1 MNRFVVLS
9 LSAVF
14 LAVFLATSGC
24 ASNRGLAEQQSEL
37 DRLRIENESLQTDLS
52 SAFEL
57 LELTRSE
64 YQSSQARVA
73 ELERALSLQSGR
85 SGERGE
91 TVAILPTDIFF
102 ESGSALLTPE
112 GIAGLVE
119 VAARLHSEFSGQTI
133 RVEGYTDTNPIGENL
148 QVQYPSNW
156 ELSAARAAM
165 VARHLQWTHEFDG
178 GNMEVVGLSQYHPM
192 ATNDTAEGREQNRRV
207 RIAVMAD

>member
-1 MNRFVVLS
+1 MNRLVVLS

-14 LAVFLATSGC
+14 LTVFLAASGC
-24 ASNRGLAEQQSEL
+24 ASNRGLTGQQSEL
-37 DRLRIENESLQTDLS
+37 DRLRTENESLQNDLS

-64 YQSSQARVA
+64 FQASQARVA
-73 ELERALSLQSGR
+73 ELERALSLQGGR

-91 TVAILPTDIFF
+91 TVAMLPTDIFF

-119 VAARLHSEFSGQTI
+119 VAARLRDDYPGKTI

-148 QVQYPSNW
+148 QAQYPSNW

-178 GNMEVVGLSQYHPM
+178 SNMEVVGLSQYHPM

>member
-1 MNRFVVLS
+1 MNRLVVLS

-14 LAVFLATSGC
+14 LAASGC
-24 ASNRGLAEQQSEL
+24 ASGRGLAEQQSEL
-37 DRLRIENESLQTDLS
+37 DRLRIENESLRNDLDG
-52 SAFEL
+52 AYEL
-57 LELTRSE
+57 LERTRSDL
-64 YQSSQARVA
+64 QASQARVA

-91 TVAILPTDIFF
+91 TVAVLPTDIFF

-119 VAARLHSEFSGQTI
+119 VAARLHSEYAGQTI
-133 RVEGYTDTNPIGENL
+133 RVEGYTDANPIGENL
-148 QVQYPSNW
+148 QAQYPSNW

>member
-1 MNRFVVLS
+1 MNRLVVLS

-14 LAVFLATSGC
+14 LAASGC
-24 ASNRGLAEQQSEL
+24 ASNRGLTGQQSEL
-37 DRLRIENESLQTDLS
+37 DRLRTENESLQNDLS

-57 LELTRSE
+57 LELTRLE
-64 YQSSQARVA
+64 FQASQARVA
-73 ELERALSLQSGR
+73 ELERALSLQGGR

-91 TVAILPTDIFF
+91 TVAMLPTDIFF

-119 VAARLHSEFSGQTI
+119 VAARLRDDYPGKTI

-148 QVQYPSNW
+148 QAQYPSNW

-178 GNMEVVGLSQYHPM
+178 SNMEVVGLSQYHPM